1 MRLLRVLLTPT
12 RRLAQ
17 ALAVQ
22 TACGVLVY
30 SLLDDHGTL
39 AVWAWTAGQPAPSV
53 RVVEMQSVLGS
64 VAGSWSEMLEKLH
77 DPALAVGEPGGGER
91 WNELM
96 RVLYQVPGRLEHAT
110 HTAGREFGRAHCIR
124 AMSDAHMRRRT
135 LASLD
140 ADIA

>member
-1 MRLLRVLLTPT
+1 MRLIHPAPAPQLCASASRAPDTDAAARAGAGRADSM
-12 RRLAQ
+12 RR
-17 ALAVQ
+17 
-22 TACGVLVY
+22 
-30 SLLDDHGTL
+30 
-39 AVWAWTAGQPAPSV
+39 PAPSV